1 MIIFA
6 YDFPHRK
13 TEDFILHCFFNDI
26 KIDAI
31 IATGWKKLKINSV
44 PFKTKVAIAPKY
56 NPEELASKLN
66 IPYYKL
72 DHNSDECVEL
82 LNKLKPEVG
91 LITGARILKAK
102 VLNKFS
108 KGVINF
114 HPGDIP
120 SVRGLNSSLRA
131 IKSKLPQVVTA
142 HLIDKEIDLGLIL
155 FKKVIEVKKTDT
167 IFDIN
172 EKLYHT
178 QLTMLVKAVELTR
191 RGRVVYILEESNY
204 SYEAPFNSLE
214 EFNES
219 FKSYLKL

>member
-13 TEDFILHCFFNDI
+13 TEDFILHCFLNDI

-31 IATGWKKLKINSV
+31 IATGWRKLKINSV

-56 NPEELASKLN
+56 KPEKLAFKFN

-72 DHNSDECVEL
+72 DHNSNECVKL

-91 LITGARILKAK
+91 LITGARILKPE
-102 VLNKFS
+102 VLNEFS

-131 IKSKLPQVVTA
+131 IKSKLPQIVTA

-155 FKKVIEVKKTDT
+155 FKEKIEVKKTDT

-178 QLTMLVKAVELTR
+178 QITMLVKAVELTR
-191 RGRVVYILEESNY
+191 NGSVECISEESNY
-204 SYEAPFNSLE
+204 SYETPFNSLE